1 MDENTQS
8 KISGSPESM
17 DVDHA
22 KSTEAKSTKY
32 EHQAMSLSP
41 FDLSGTLSS
50 QVKGDGE
57 KRANDPDALPW
68 RENPMYTR
76 TPFILGQEFCE
87 RLAYYG
93 IATNIIT
100 YMTSELAYT
109 NSQAASYQNI
119 WSGMCYLTPLLGAFL
134 ADSYMGR
141 FLVILVFS
149 LIYMIGLAL
158 LTVSAGVPSLTP
170 ATGESLSTVQAF
182 AFWMAM
188 SLIALGTGGIK
199 PNVSTFGADQFD
211 PDDIRHRRQIPRFFN
226 LFYAM
231 INGGA
236 ILSALVVV
244 NVQTGVSWWVGFLIP
259 CVSFVVATVLF
270 VGGSRLYRRVNPGG
284 SPFTRIWRTVV
295 IARRKRRCLVERTE
309 DLFEVDGDM
318 SVIVGQPKLG
328 HTEGMAWLDK
338 AAVITE
344 ADHVGTKHLDII
356 REDVEAGSTPV
367 QQEPQDAAPRNN
379 LATVTETESVKA
391 MIRLLPIGFTFI
403 FYCAI
408 YAQMLSLFVLQGNG
422 MNTQIG
428 AIRPTAATVTVLD
441 SISVI
446 IFVIIYDMLL
456 VPGLKKIGH
465 PISPLVRI
473 GVGYVIAIVS
483 MLVAGCIEIARLNV
497 AADEGLTDVEPVF
510 SDPSTIPSMSV
521 WWQVPQY
528 CLVAISEVFSLIGT
542 MELFYQQAPDAM
554 RSCSAA
560 LQLLC
565 VGIGSYVAA
574 ALVAIV
580 QAITTSGG
588 KPGWI
593 ADNLNQGHLDYFFFT
608 LAVIMALV
616 GILYIFIARRFTYRN
631 LDHVTYEPG
640 VVGLCSDRLCTP
652 TGFNRTLAQQI
663 DSGVL
668 SAESLGSS
676 RMFAGGSSRRRT
688 TSGP

>member
-1 MDENTQS
+1 MDENS
-8 KISGSPESM
+8 NVSVSPECLDAS
-17 DVDHA
+17 HA
-22 KSTEAKSTKY
+22 KAST
-32 EHQAMSLSP
+32 LSP
-41 FDLSGTLSS
+41 FEDFDLPAG
-50 QVKGDGE
+50 KGLVSDPDAPE
-57 KRANDPDALPW
+57 HPANLPDALPW

-76 TPFILGQEFCE
+76 SPFILGQEFCE

-109 NSQAASYQNI
+109 NAQAASYQNI
-119 WSGMCYLTPLLGAFL
+119 WSGMCYLTPLIGAFL

-149 LIYMIGLAL
+149 LIYVVGLAL
-158 LTVSAGVPSLTP
+158 LTVSAGVPALTP

-211 PDDIRHRRQIPRFFN
+211 PDDIRHRRQVPRFFN

-236 ILSALVVV
+236 ILAALVVV

-259 CVSFVVATVLF
+259 CISFVLASMLF
-270 VGGSRLYRRVNPGG
+270 VAGSRLFRRVAPGG
-284 SPFTRIWRTVV
+284 SPLTRIWRT
-295 IARRKRRCLVERTE
+295 IAIAWRKRRCRVERTE
-309 DLFEVDGDM
+309 DLFEVDGET
-318 SVIVGQPKLG
+318 SVIVGQPKLT
-328 HTEGMAWLDK
+328 HTEGMRWLDK
-338 AAVITE
+338 AAVIT
-344 ADHVGTKHLDII
+344 DGDQHVSKHLDII
-356 REDVEAGSTPV
+356 REDVEAGPDVV
-367 QQEPQDAAPRNN
+367 QPPPTQRAGPRNG

-391 MIRLLPIGFTFI
+391 MIRLLPIAFTFI
-403 FYCAI
+403 FYSAI

-428 AIRPTAATVTVLD
+428 AVRPTAATVTVLD

-446 IFVIIYDMLL
+446 IFVLIYDMLL
-456 VPGLKKIGH
+456 APGLRKMGH

-473 GVGYVIAIVS
+473 GIGYVVAILS
-483 MLVAGCIEIARLNV
+483 MLVAGCVEIARLNV
-497 AADEGLTDVEPVF
+497 AASEGLTDVEPVF

-528 CLVAISEVFSLIGT
+528 CLVAISEVFAMIGT
-542 MELFYQQAPDAM
+542 MELFYRQAPDAM

-565 VGIGSYVAA
+565 VGIGAYVAA

-593 ADNLNQGHLDYFFFT
+593 ADNLNEGHLDYFFFT

-616 GILYIFIARRFTYRN
+616 GILYIFIARAFTYRN
-631 LDHVTYEPG
+631 LDHVTYEPA
-640 VVGLCSDRLCTP
+640 VVGLAPSDRLCTP
-652 TGFNRTLAQQI
+652 TGFNRTLSQEI
-663 DSGVL
+663 ESGVL
-668 SAESLGSS
+668 RAESLGSS
-676 RMFAGGSSRRRT
+676 KVVVVVGSCSRRRT
-688 TSGP
+688 ASLSHEVP